1 MDFEELIR
9 QDFEHLSKATELDV
23 GKESEDAIL
32 MQSVEGHAHNGAGMF
47 HKRRFVNVTIS
58 DIVTALELDP
68 VRVKTYRQQLIDE
81 IRHYVE
87 QVIEGN
93 GSQRLL
99 NSEGQPFLRA
109 SRLKNLSVNP
119 ASILKGLYL
128 GGLRD
133 DSEIRRDV
141 EKEYNIKIG
150 GGRCHFVDLR
160 IMKHLNLDGE
170 KLAHEAHADE
180 IEEYKQSGMIVP
192 PEKCFYQESE
202 FIRYFYIR
210 DRPGPGHSDD
220 AAIVSAGLLFDRDVA
235 IGVFLADAIDTLE
248 KYVTRYSD
256 QDNELA
262 RSISANHKN
271 LDASLEDVHRLIY
284 LGTIPEKKVDIVPDS
299 SLRYLLSIDRKTKQ
313 TLLECYLAF
322 IEGKPLMPMAIWKSK
337 ITTTE
342 FFSYINYRFLNF
354 EAAEAHVASLPIAA
368 RLSRRVAEIMETG
381 VMTVDGSASV
391 SEAIQKMLAGN
402 KNFLVVTQ
410 NGGKIAGVVKA
421 TDLLRVFEE

>member
-9 QDFEHLSKATELDV
+9 QDFEHLSKTTELDV
-23 GKESEDAIL
+23 SKESEDAIL

-47 HKRRFVNVTIS
+47 HKRRFVNITIS

-68 VRVKTYRQQLIDE
+68 EQVKAYRQGLIDE
-81 IRHYVE
+81 IYQYVDLAIHGKAAP
-87 QVIEGN
+87 Q
-93 GSQRLL
+93 LL
-99 NSEGQPFLRA
+99 NEEGQSFLRA
-109 SRLKNLSVNP
+109 GRLKNLIVSP

-150 GGRCHFVDLR
+150 GGRSHFVDLR

-170 KLAHEAHADE
+170 ELAHEPHADS
-180 IEEYKQSGMIVP
+180 IEDYQKAGMIVP
-192 PEKCFYQESE
+192 PEKCQYQESE
-202 FIRYFYIR
+202 FIRYFYVR
-210 DRPGPGHSDD
+210 DRMGPGHSDD

-235 IGVFLADAIDTLE
+235 LGVFLADAIDTLE
-248 KYVTRYSD
+248 KYVKRYCD
-256 QDNELA
+256 QDNQLA
-262 RSISANHKN
+262 RLIADEYKDLNTSI
-271 LDASLEDVHRLIY
+271 EEVHRLIY
-284 LGTIPEKKVDIVPDS
+284 LSTIPEKKVDVVPDS
-299 SLRYLLSIDRKTKQ
+299 SLRYLLSIDKKTNQ
-313 TLLECYLAF
+313 TLLDCYLAF
-322 IEGKPLMPMAIWKSK
+322 IERKPLMPMAIWKSK

-368 RLSRRVAEIMETG
+368 RLSRRVGEIMETG
-381 VMTVDGSASV
+381 VMTIDQGVSV

-410 NGGKIAGVVKA
+410 NGGKIVGVVKA
-421 TDLLRVFEE
+421 SDLLRVFEE

>member
-9 QDFEHLSKATELDV
+9 QDFEHLSKTTELDV
-23 GKESEDAIL
+23 AKEAEDAIL

-47 HKRRFVNVTIS
+47 HKRRFVNISIS
-58 DIVTALELDP
+58 DIVTALQLDP
-68 VRVKTYRQQLIDE
+68 AQVKAYRQQLIDE
-81 IRHYVE
+81 IRIYVQ

-99 NSEGQPFLRA
+99 NPEGQPFLRA

-170 KLAHEAHADE
+170 KLAHEAHAGE
-180 IEEYKQSGMIVP
+180 IEEYEQSGMIVP
-192 PEKCFYQESE
+192 PEKCLYQESE
-202 FIRYFYIR
+202 FVRYFYIR

-248 KYVTRYSD
+248 KYVMRYSD

-262 RSISANHKN
+262 RYISSNYKS
-271 LDASLEDVHRLIY
+271 LDTSLEDVHRLIY

-313 TLLECYLAF
+313 TLLDCYLAF
-322 IEGKPLMPMAIWKSK
+322 IEGKPLMPMTIWKSK

-342 FFSYINYRFLNF
+342 FFSYINYRFLNV

-368 RLSRRVAEIMETG
+368 RLSRRVAEIMESG

-421 TDLLRVFEE
+421 SDLLRVFEE

>member
-93 GSQRLL
+93 GSRLL

-109 SRLKNLSVNP
+109 GRLKNLSVNP

-313 TLLECYLAF
+313 TLLDCYLAF

>member
-93 GSQRLL
+93 GSRLL

-109 SRLKNLSVNP
+109 GRLKNLSVNP

-262 RSISANHKN
+262 RSISANYKN
-271 LDASLEDVHRLIY
+271 LDTSLEDVHRLIY

-313 TLLECYLAF
+313 TLLDCYLAF

>member
-9 QDFEHLSKATELDV
+9 QDFEHLSKTTELDV
-23 GKESEDAIL
+23 SRESEDAIL

-47 HKRRFVNVTIS
+47 SKRRFVNITIS
-58 DIVTALELDP
+58 DIVTALNLEP
-68 VRVKTYRQQLIDE
+68 EKVKTYRQQLIDE
-81 IRHYVE
+81 IYRYAD
-87 QVIEGN
+87 QAIRGQA
-93 GSQRLL
+93 SSRLH
-99 NSEGQPFLRA
+99 NENGQPFLRA
-109 SRLKNLSVNP
+109 SRLKNLTVNP

-170 KLAHEAHADE
+170 KLAHEPHSE
-180 IEEYKQSGMIVP
+180 SIEDYKDAGMIVA
-192 PEKCFYQESE
+192 PEKCQYQEAE
-202 FIRYFYIR
+202 FVRYFYIR
-210 DRPGPGHSDD
+210 DRLGPGHSDD
-220 AAIVSAGLLFDRDVA
+220 AAIVCAGLLFDRDVA
-235 IGVFLADAIDTLE
+235 LGVFLSDAIDTLE
-248 KYVTRYSD
+248 KYVSKYSD
-256 QDNELA
+256 QDNQLA
-262 RSISANHKN
+262 RWIGDQYKN
-271 LDASLEDVHRLIY
+271 LSITIEDVHRLVY
-284 LGTIPEKKVDIVPDS
+284 LSTIPEKKVDVVPDS
-299 SLRYLLSIDRKTKQ
+299 SLRYLLSIDKKTRQ
-313 TLLECYLAF
+313 TLLDCYLAF
-322 IEGKPLMPMAIWKSK
+322 IEGRPLMPMAIWKSK

-368 RLSRRVAEIMETG
+368 RLSRRVGEIMETG
-381 VMTVDGSASV
+381 VMTVDQGMSV

-410 NGGKIAGVVKA
+410 NGGRIVGVVKA
-421 TDLLRVFEE
+421 SDLLRVFEE

>member
-313 TLLECYLAF
+313 TLLDCYLAF

>member
-160 IMKHLNLDGE
+160 IMNHLNLDGE

-192 PEKCFYQESE
+192 
-202 FIRYFYIR
+202 
-210 DRPGPGHSDD
+210 
-220 AAIVSAGLLFDRDVA
+220 SASTKSPSSF
-235 IGVFLADAIDTLE
+235 
-248 KYVTRYSD
+248 VT
-256 QDNELA
+256 
-262 RSISANHKN
+262 SIS
-271 LDASLEDVHRLIY
+271 
-284 LGTIPEKKVDIVPDS
+284 G
-299 SLRYLLSIDRKTKQ
+299 IDR
-313 TLLECYLAF
+313 
-322 IEGKPLMPMAIWKSK
+322 GRAIP
-337 ITTTE
+337 TT
-342 FFSYINYRFLNF
+342 
-354 EAAEAHVASLPIAA
+354 P
-368 RLSRRVAEIMETG
+368 RLSRPGCFLTG
-381 VMTVDGSASV
+381 MWL
-391 SEAIQKMLAGN
+391 SES
-402 KNFLVVTQ
+402 F
-410 NGGKIAGVVKA
+410 
-421 TDLLRVFEE
+421 